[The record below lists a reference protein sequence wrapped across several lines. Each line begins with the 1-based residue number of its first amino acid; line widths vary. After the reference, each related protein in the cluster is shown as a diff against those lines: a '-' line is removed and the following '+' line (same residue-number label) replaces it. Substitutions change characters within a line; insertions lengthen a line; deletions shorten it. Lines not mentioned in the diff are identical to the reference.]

1 MVEKQVI
8 DTEKLKEFIK
18 QITPKCPYCGA
29 DTSYAYYD
37 GAGGRYC
44 PNCMKNLKGDLDDEL
59 LIFGIIMLWVI
70 IAEYIL
76 LDFYYFRREM
86 KLRNE
91 LFEQHMED
99 IETIFRVINNHA
111 DGVKKDIKNAQK
123 KSSKIL

>member
-1 MVEKQVI
+1 M
-8 DTEKLKEFIK
+8 
-18 QITPKCPYCGA
+18 
-29 DTSYAYYD
+29 
-37 GAGGRYC
+37 
-44 PNCMKNLKGDLDDEL
+44 NEL

-111 DGVKKDIKNAQK
+111 DGVKCSFKRIKK
-123 KSSKIL
+123 E

>member
-1 MVEKQVI
+1 M
-8 DTEKLKEFIK
+8 
-18 QITPKCPYCGA
+18 
-29 DTSYAYYD
+29 
-37 GAGGRYC
+37 
-44 PNCMKNLKGDLDDEL
+44 NEL

-70 IAEYIL
+70 IAEYTL

-111 DGVKKDIKNAQK
+111 DGVKYSFKRIKK
-123 KSSKIL
+123 E